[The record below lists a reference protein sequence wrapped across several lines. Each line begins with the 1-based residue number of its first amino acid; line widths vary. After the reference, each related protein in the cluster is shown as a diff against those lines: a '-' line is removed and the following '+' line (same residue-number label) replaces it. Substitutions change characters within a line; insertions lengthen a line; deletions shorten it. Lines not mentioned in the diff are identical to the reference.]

1 MIQILVMGVCG
12 VGKSSLA
19 QSIAQRIQA
28 RFIEGD
34 DFHSRDNI
42 ERMKKGEALDDM
54 SREPWLDAISLD
66 LKRSVMNSESAVIS
80 CSALRQKYRDRIFR
94 YCPNPKV
101 ISLVGQKHLIRD
113 RLRARIGHF
122 ADERLLDSQLQIL
135 EEPRDGIKIQ
145 ILESSS
151 VDSVT
156 KLALDALI
164 ADGAL
169 AESEAW
175 RDL

>member
-12 VGKSSLA
+12 VGKSTVA
-19 QSIAQRIQA
+19 QSIAKRIQA

-34 DFHSRDNI
+34 DFHSRENI

-94 YCPNPKV
+94 YCPHPKV
-101 ISLVGQKHLIRD
+101 ILLTGQKNLIRD
-113 RLRARIGHF
+113 RLSARIGHF
-122 ADERLLDSQLQIL
+122 ADARLLESQLRTL
-135 EEPRDGIKIQ
+135 EEPHDGIKIQ
-145 ILESSS
+145 ILQNSS
-151 VDSVT
+151 VDFVT
-156 KLALDALI
+156 KLALDALV

-169 AESEAW
+169 AESAAW

>member
-19 QSIAQRIQA
+19 QSIAKRIQA

-34 DFHSRDNI
+34 DFHSRENI

-122 ADERLLDSQLQIL
+122 ADEKLLDDQLQIL
-135 EEPRDGIKIQ
+135 EEPRDRIKIQ
-145 ILESSS
+145 ILRRSS
-151 VDSVT
+151 VDLVT
-156 KLALDALI
+156 NLTLNALESE
-164 ADGAL
+164 GAL
-169 AESEAW
+169 PKSKVW
-175 RDL
+175 RKQ